1 MKKTVDLLPLMSKIE
16 ELTGTFKND
25 FDLNSFEESLV
36 SCMYD
41 FLAPIIQESIESLMH
56 EPVFLS
62 LLKVIGGKKC
72 LKLDG
77 FRLADIHI
85 LDGRN
90 VVVSSPYFCK
100 RNKKKSTR
108 KRQKRS
114 KGNNLDCHL
123 GLSRIGIISH
133 FSGNLASEICKM
145 AILSPS
151 IGLARRLLSE
161 RGVIINEKTIRNVVR
176 DVGQI
181 GLGNRGSISM
191 GINEQIEG
199 GTLVIGADGGRIRER
214 KDKKGRRKKGQKI
227 RSYHT
232 DWKEPVLFT
241 MYLTDSE
248 GNIDK
253 RFTPVYDATMQGK
266 DYTFKLIK
274 SYLESLDCKNIS
286 RIVFVGDGAPWIWS
300 RAEELFNGYFQGKPT
315 FQILDY
321 THAKQALNEIL
332 DLLPKKLQKRG
343 KLIDSFRQRLWVGDI
358 EGIGEMI
365 KVNFKGKQ
373 RRTALNKWKNYFLKN
388 KDRMQYSQ
396 FKTMRLPQGSGSV
409 ESAIR
414 RVINLRLKS
423 CGSFWKKE
431 NAEIYLFL
439 RSQLISGRW
448 NVFFENLINRL
459 DDNEYQADIKS
470 NSYLKWAA

>member
-1 MKKTVDLLPLMSKIE
+1 MKKAVDILPLISKIE
-16 ELTGTFKND
+16 ELTGTFKKD
-25 FDLNSFEESLV
+25 FDYNSFEDSLV
-36 SCMYD
+36 KCMYD

-62 LLKVIGGKKC
+62 LLKYIGGKKC
-72 LKLDG
+72 LKLEG
-77 FRLADIHI
+77 FRLVDIGI

-90 VVVSSPYFCK
+90 ILVSSPYFYKRCK
-100 RNKKKSTR
+100 EKHGR
-108 KRQKRS
+108 KNQKRS

-123 GLSRIGIISH
+123 GLSQIGIVSH
-133 FSGNLASEICKM
+133 FSGKLAGEICKM

-151 IGLARRLLSE
+151 IDLARRLLSE
-161 RGVIINEKTIRNVVR
+161 RGTTINEKTLHKVVR

-181 GLGNRGSISM
+181 GLEKRGSISI
-191 GINEQIEG
+191 GTNERIEG
-199 GTLVIGADGGRIRER
+199 GTLVIGTDGGRLRER
-214 KDKKGRRKKGQKI
+214 KNKKGRRKKGQKI
-227 RSYHT
+227 GSYHT
-232 DWKEPVLFT
+232 DWKEPVLLT

-253 RFTPVYDATMQGK
+253 SFTPIYDATMQDK
-266 DYTFKLIK
+266 DYIFSLIK
-274 SYLESLDCKNIS
+274 SYLQSLDSKKLS
-286 RIVFVGDGAPWIWS
+286 QIVFVGDGAPWIWR
-300 RAEELFNGYFQGKPT
+300 RAEKLFNDYFQEKPT
-315 FQILDY
+315 YQILDY

-332 DLLPKKLQKRG
+332 SLLPKKCQKRE
-343 KLIDSFRQRLWVGDI
+343 KLFDLFRQRLWEGDI
-358 EGIGEMI
+358 EAIGEMI
-365 KVNFKGKQ
+365 KINFIGQGRKK
-373 RRTALNKWKNYFLKN
+373 AFKKWENYFFKN

-396 FKTMRLPQGSGSV
+396 FKTMGLPQGSGSV

-448 NVFFENLINRL
+448 NIFFENLINRL
-459 DDNEYQADIKS
+459 DDYDYQADIKS